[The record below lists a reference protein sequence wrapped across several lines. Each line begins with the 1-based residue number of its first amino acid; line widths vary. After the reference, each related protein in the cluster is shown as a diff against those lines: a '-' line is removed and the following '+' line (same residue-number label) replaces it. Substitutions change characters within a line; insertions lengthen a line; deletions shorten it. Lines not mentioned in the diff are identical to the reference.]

1 MIKTCS
7 DERMTYMKK
16 LVMLVTVV
24 LTVAMAAVCF
34 AAGDGNDLNKQ
45 QKIVDKFVAALT
57 VADDSGYAGAAAGF
71 SPELKQKMDVKAF
84 AALQKQVKDTLG
96 TMKEMKFVAY
106 ERFDQGYQGDRLT
119 YLGSYSKQQLVR
131 VIYGFNKESKL
142 TEIIFVPVEV
152 QKQEQK

>member
-45 QKIVDKFVAALT
+45 QKIVDKFVAGIDCCGRQRLCRCC
-57 VADDSGYAGAAAGF
+57 SGF
-71 SPELKQKMDVKAF
+71 
-84 AALQKQVKDTLG
+84 
-96 TMKEMKFVAY
+96 
-106 ERFDQGYQGDRLT
+106 
-119 YLGSYSKQQLVR
+119 
-131 VIYGFNKESKL
+131 
-142 TEIIFVPVEV
+142 
-152 QKQEQK
+152 

>member
-24 LTVAMAAVCF
+24 LTVAMVAVCF

-106 ERFDQGYQGDRLT
+106 ERFDQGDQGDRLT

>member
-45 QKIVDKFVAALT
+45 QKIVDI
-57 VADDSGYAGAAAGF
+57 
-71 SPELKQKMDVKAF
+71 LKQFRIAP
-84 AALQKQVKDTLG
+84 QVVRNNRQAQHHAKD
-96 TMKEMKFVAY
+96 
-106 ERFDQGYQGDRLT
+106 
-119 YLGSYSKQQLVR
+119 
-131 VIYGFNKESKL
+131 
-142 TEIIFVPVEV
+142 
-152 QKQEQK
+152 

>member
-96 TMKEMKFVAY
+96 TMKEMNLLLMSV
-106 ERFDQGYQGDRLT
+106 LI
-119 YLGSYSKQQLVR
+119 R
-131 VIYGFNKESKL
+131 VTG
-142 TEIIFVPVEV
+142 
-152 QKQEQK
+152 

>member
-1 MIKTCS
+1 
-7 DERMTYMKK
+7 MKK

-71 SPELKQKMDVKAF
+71 SPELKHKSFCCFTKAGQRYF
-84 AALQKQVKDTLG
+84 RDNEG
-96 TMKEMKFVAY
+96 
-106 ERFDQGYQGDRLT
+106 
-119 YLGSYSKQQLVR
+119 
-131 VIYGFNKESKL
+131 N
-142 TEIIFVPVEV
+142 EICCL
-152 QKQEQK
+152 

>member
-57 VADDSGYAGAAAGF
+57 V
-71 SPELKQKMDVKAF
+71 LRTTVVMQV
-84 AALQKQVKDTLG
+84 LQ
-96 TMKEMKFVAY
+96 
-106 ERFDQGYQGDRLT
+106 
-119 YLGSYSKQQLVR
+119 R
-131 VIYGFNKESKL
+131 VLAPN
-142 TEIIFVPVEV
+142 
-152 QKQEQK
+152 

>member
-1 MIKTCS
+1 
-7 DERMTYMKK
+7 MKK

-71 SPELKQKMDVKAF
+71 SPELKQKMDVKLCCF
-84 AALQKQVKDTLG
+84 AKAGQRYFRDNEG
-96 TMKEMKFVAY
+96 
-106 ERFDQGYQGDRLT
+106 
-119 YLGSYSKQQLVR
+119 
-131 VIYGFNKESKL
+131 N
-142 TEIIFVPVEV
+142 EICCL
-152 QKQEQK
+152 

>member
-106 ERFDQGYQGDRLT
+106 ERFDQGDRLT
-119 YLGSYSKQQLVR
+119 YLGSYSNQQLVR
-131 VIYGFNKESKL
+131 VIYGFNKEGKL
-142 TEIIFVPVEV
+142 TEFIFAPVEV

>member
-71 SPELKQKMDVKAF
+71 SPELKQSFCCFTKAGQRYF
-84 AALQKQVKDTLG
+84 RDNEG
-96 TMKEMKFVAY
+96 
-106 ERFDQGYQGDRLT
+106 
-119 YLGSYSKQQLVR
+119 
-131 VIYGFNKESKL
+131 N
-142 TEIIFVPVEV
+142 EICCL
-152 QKQEQK
+152 

>member
-24 LTVAMAAVCF
+24 LTVAMAAGMF

-71 SPELKQKMDVKAF
+71 SPELKQKMDVK
-84 AALQKQVKDTLG
+84 LLLLCK
-96 TMKEMKFVAY
+96 
-106 ERFDQGYQGDRLT
+106 
-119 YLGSYSKQQLVR
+119 SK
-131 VIYGFNKESKL
+131 SKIL
-142 TEIIFVPVEV
+142 
-152 QKQEQK
+152 

>member
-57 VADDSGYAGAAAGF
+57 VADD
-71 SPELKQKMDVKAF
+71 
-84 AALQKQVKDTLG
+84 KQVKDTLG

-106 ERFDQGYQGDRLT
+106 ERFDQGDRLT

-131 VIYGFNKESKL
+131 VIYGFNKEGKL
-142 TEIIFVPVEV
+142 TEFIFAPVEV

>member
-1 MIKTCS
+1 
-7 DERMTYMKK
+7 MKK

-71 SPELKQKMDVKAF
+71 SPELKQKNGCKSFCCFTKAGQRYF
-84 AALQKQVKDTLG
+84 RDNEG
-96 TMKEMKFVAY
+96 
-106 ERFDQGYQGDRLT
+106 
-119 YLGSYSKQQLVR
+119 
-131 VIYGFNKESKL
+131 N
-142 TEIIFVPVEV
+142 EICCL
-152 QKQEQK
+152 

>member
-1 MIKTCS
+1 
-7 DERMTYMKK
+7 MKK

-24 LTVAMAAVCF
+24 LTVAMAAICF

-106 ERFDQGYQGDRLT
+106 ERFDQGDQGDRLT

>member
-1 MIKTCS
+1 
-7 DERMTYMKK
+7 MKK

-84 AALQKQVKDTLG
+84 AALQKQVKDTL
-96 TMKEMKFVAY
+96 FFRSSNCAQRY
-106 ERFDQGYQGDRLT
+106 FSCLQCFFD
-119 YLGSYSKQQLVR
+119 
-131 VIYGFNKESKL
+131 
-142 TEIIFVPVEV
+142 IFRRMG
-152 QKQEQK
+152 QR

>member
-45 QKIVDKFVAALT
+45 QKIVDFTK
-57 VADDSGYAGAAAGF
+57 AGQRYFRDNEG
-71 SPELKQKMDVKAF
+71 
-84 AALQKQVKDTLG
+84 
-96 TMKEMKFVAY
+96 
-106 ERFDQGYQGDRLT
+106 
-119 YLGSYSKQQLVR
+119 
-131 VIYGFNKESKL
+131 N
-142 TEIIFVPVEV
+142 EICCL
-152 QKQEQK
+152 

>member
-34 AAGDGNDLNKQ
+34 AAGDSNDLNKQ

-71 SPELKQKMDVKAF
+71 SPELKQKMDIKAF
-84 AALQKQVKDTLG
+84 AALQKQ
-96 TMKEMKFVAY
+96 
-106 ERFDQGYQGDRLT
+106 
-119 YLGSYSKQQLVR
+119 
-131 VIYGFNKESKL
+131 
-142 TEIIFVPVEV
+142 
-152 QKQEQK
+152 QKIL

>member
-45 QKIVDKFVAALT
+45 QKIVDKFVAA
-57 VADDSGYAGAAAGF
+57 
-71 SPELKQKMDVKAF
+71 
-84 AALQKQVKDTLG
+84 
-96 TMKEMKFVAY
+96 
-106 ERFDQGYQGDRLT
+106 
-119 YLGSYSKQQLVR
+119 
-131 VIYGFNKESKL
+131 
-142 TEIIFVPVEV
+142 
-152 QKQEQK
+152 

>member
-71 SPELKQKMDVKAF
+71 SPGL
-84 AALQKQVKDTLG
+84 
-96 TMKEMKFVAY
+96 
-106 ERFDQGYQGDRLT
+106 
-119 YLGSYSKQQLVR
+119 
-131 VIYGFNKESKL
+131 
-142 TEIIFVPVEV
+142 
-152 QKQEQK
+152 

>member
-1 MIKTCS
+1 
-7 DERMTYMKK
+7 MKK

-57 VADDSGYAGAAAGF
+57 VADDSVYAGAAAGF

-84 AALQKQVKDTLG
+84 AALQK
-96 TMKEMKFVAY
+96 
-106 ERFDQGYQGDRLT
+106 
-119 YLGSYSKQQLVR
+119 
-131 VIYGFNKESKL
+131 
-142 TEIIFVPVEV
+142 
-152 QKQEQK
+152 

>member
-57 VADDSGYAGAAAGF
+57 VADDIFKNVDFPDALEPVTNTPRSSLIVFATGF
-71 SPELKQKMDVKAF
+71 SSI
-84 AALQKQVKDTLG
+84 G
-96 TMKEMKFVAY
+96 
-106 ERFDQGYQGDRLT
+106 
-119 YLGSYSKQQLVR
+119 
-131 VIYGFNKESKL
+131 
-142 TEIIFVPVEV
+142 
-152 QKQEQK
+152 